1 MAKTTEHKE
10 GKATVRV
17 LYFTSKTLADGSH
30 PFMVCITKDRQR
42 KYIATGLSLFPIYW
56 NDKHTGYREAI
67 RKSYP
72 EPNRNNLIST
82 LEGWERKYRDAA
94 ETLAVTDEV
103 HNAKEVATKAVEGR
117 KQARRSKLLAY
128 VSELISDMEKT
139 GRVGNS
145 LVYRDLKNQLIDFIR
160 SADTPERDD
169 VRFAEVTVKFLNA
182 FETHMSAKGVTDTT
196 LSNRFRTLRAVLNK
210 AIGEGLADV
219 KDYPFRRNVSDK
231 HKFNV
236 GKFDTTTRKRAIS
249 RDDVRKIETFVPTAD
264 ATGAFADLRNSI
276 EIERLQRAKD
286 VFLFSFY
293 VGGINFIDLAGLR
306 YRDLTTDSDGN
317 TRLTYVR
324 QKTGGKFSI
333 RLLTPALSVVDRYR
347 PLTCNGPDSYVFSI
361 LNGSKHKT
369 PTQIKNRLKKIIGQ
383 VNADLKTIGEQVG
396 ITAPLTTYV
405 ARHSF
410 ATSLRRAGV
419 ATGVISAS
427 MGHKT
432 EAVTAI
438 YLDSFASETV
448 DSAYDALL

>member
-10 GKATVRV
+10 GKATVRI

-42 KYIATGLSLFPIYW
+42 KHIATGLSLFPKYW

-67 RKSYP
+67 RRSYP
-72 EPNRNNLIST
+72 EPNRNNLIIA

-94 ETLAVTDEV
+94 ETLAGNDEV
-103 HNAKEVATKAVEGR
+103 HNAKEVATKALEGR

-128 VSELISDMEKT
+128 IEELIYGMEKT

-145 LVYRDLKNQLIDFIR
+145 LVYRDLKNQLVNFIK
-160 SADTPERDD
+160 SADAPEQDD

-182 FETHMSAKGVTDTT
+182 FETHMSAKGVADTT
-196 LSNRFRTLRAVLNK
+196 LSNRFRTLRAVFNK
-210 AIGEGLADV
+210 AIGEGLAEL

-236 GKFDTTTRKRAIS
+236 SKFDTSTRKRAIS
-249 RDDVRKIETFVPTAD
+249 RDDVRKIETFVPTAL
-264 ATGAFADLRNSI
+264 ATGPFSELRNAI
-276 EIERLQRAKD
+276 EVERLQRAKD
-286 VFLFSFY
+286 IFLFSFY
-293 VGGINFIDLAGLR
+293 VGGISFTDLASLR
-306 YRDLTTDSDGN
+306 YQDLTTDSDGN

-333 RLLTPALSVVDRYR
+333 RMLTPALSIVDRQR
-347 PLTCNGPDSYVFSI
+347 PLTYNGLDSYVFGI
-361 LNGSKHKT
+361 LNRASHKT

-383 VNADLKTIGEQVG
+383 VNADLKTIGEQIG
-396 ITAPLTTYV
+396 INAPLTTYV

-432 EAVTAI
+432 EAITAI

-448 DSAYDALL
+448 DLAYDALL